1 MFADLKND
9 FVFRRIFANHPDLTA
24 ALLNDLLDRR
34 GDETIVSLS
43 LLSPEQAPVVA
54 GSKLSVLDLKARDQ
68 GGRTFVVEMQL
79 LHMSGFL
86 NRVVESAC
94 KAYVA
99 PLAQGGQY
107 TALTDVIAVSLCD
120 FVLWPDG
127 QEATADVPLVSRWS
141 MRERVSGRDDL
152 LQVQY
157 AFVEL
162 PKVAPSPPHA
172 TAAETW
178 AWLFRFGKT
187 LDEVPGGLSGPQ
199 RSALALAEEATFT
212 LAESEAYRRVADEIE
227 QARQLAEDALLRGR
241 REGEEKGL
249 ERGRREAILDLAE
262 VLGLEVTEERRT
274 RLAALDGAGLDEVRA
289 AVRAMRGWPE
299 GW

>member
-9 FVFRRIFANHPDLTA
+9 FVFRRIFASHPDLTT

-34 GDETIVSLS
+34 GDDTIVSLS
-43 LLSPEQAPVVA
+43 LLAPEQAPLVA
-54 GSKLSVLDLKARDQ
+54 GSNLSVLDLKARDQ

-79 LHMSGFL
+79 LHVSGFL
-86 NRVVESAC
+86 NRVVYNAC

-99 PLAQGGQY
+99 PLALAGQY
-107 TALTDVIAVSLCD
+107 TALTDVIAVRLCD
-120 FVLWPDG
+120 FVLWPNG
-127 QEATADVPLVSRWS
+127 EKERPDVPLVSRWS

-172 TAAETW
+172 KPAETW

-187 LDEVPGGLSGPQ
+187 LDAVPAGLSEPQ

-212 LAESEAYRRVADEIE
+212 LAESEAYRRASDEIE
-227 QARQLAEDALLRGR
+227 QARQLAEDSLRRGL

-249 ERGRREAILDLAE
+249 DKGRREAIFDLAD
-262 VLGLEVTEERRT
+262 VFGLGVTDAQRA
-274 RLAALDGAGLDEVRA
+274 RLAELSAAALDEVRA
-289 AVRAMRGWPE
+289 VVRSTRAWPE